1 MKEMQDKR
9 EGNFFVECEILM
21 IRYDKLWDVMKE
33 KGISQNRLYKEYGIS
48 RAQIHR
54 LKHNQVRYTST
65 LDMLCRI
72 LKCGDLSD
80 IATYLPDE
88 EDKRDG
94 GEP

>member
-48 RAQIHR
+48 SAQIHR
-54 LKHNQVRYTST
+54 ST
-65 LDMLCRI
+65 TRSCI
-72 LKCGDLSD
+72 P
-80 IATYLPDE
+80 AH
-88 EDKRDG
+88 
-94 GEP
+94 

>member
-1 MKEMQDKR
+1 MQDKR

-21 IRYDKLWDVMKE
+21 IRYDK
-33 KGISQNRLYKEYGIS
+33 
-48 RAQIHR
+48 
-54 LKHNQVRYTST
+54 
-65 LDMLCRI
+65 LCRI